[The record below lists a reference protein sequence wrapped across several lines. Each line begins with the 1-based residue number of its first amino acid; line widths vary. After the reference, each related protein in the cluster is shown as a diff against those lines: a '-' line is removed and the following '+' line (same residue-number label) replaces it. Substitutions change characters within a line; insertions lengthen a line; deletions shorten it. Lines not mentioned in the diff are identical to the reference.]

1 MNQIFNADCFDIL
14 KDLPSNSVDA
24 VITDPPYG
32 INLSHWDKAININ
45 ELTTQSK
52 RITTDFYVFFGQMP
66 TVSNFINHAQD
77 NFNYLEHVS
86 WVKRT
91 ASPCVRLS
99 RSHESIYLYTKN
111 KKKFYST
118 KGKYEDVKL
127 PGILFDIAT
136 IESYQRHISNLQ
148 SVLQEKSNGMS
159 NSYAKPQKEYK
170 RIKQKEHIRT
180 PVDVNFTNVWS
191 FLPPTQVVRNGQ
203 YLHPTEKPLEV
214 IKRLVE
220 MCSPVGGTILD
231 PFAGS
236 FTLAIACLELGRNYI
251 CIEKDK
257 EYFEIGKARIA
268 KWHEDNNQRDLFPCY

>member
-1 MNQIFNADCFDIL
+1 MNQIINADCFDIL
-14 KDLPSNSVDA
+14 KDLPANSVDA

-32 INLSHWDKAININ
+32 INLSHWDQPIDTK
-45 ELTTQSK
+45 ELTKEAK

-66 TVSNFINHAQD
+66 TVLNFINDATDEFH
-77 NFNYLEHVS
+77 YLEHIS
-86 WVKRT
+86 WVKRMAT
-91 ASPCVRLS
+91 PSSRLS

-111 KKKFYST
+111 KKKFYCS

-127 PGILFDIAT
+127 PGVMFDVVS
-136 IESYQRHISNLQ
+136 IESYKRVVSNLQ
-148 SVLQEKSNGMS
+148 GLLKGTTHDIKGGATTKQI
-159 NSYAKPQKEYK
+159 EYS
-170 RIKQKEHIRT
+170 HIIRKT
-180 PVDVNFTNVWS
+180 SSRSPEFVNYTNVWS
-191 FLPPTQVVRNGQ
+191 FLPPTRRIKNALI
-203 YLHPTEKPLEV
+203 LHPTEKPLEV

-257 EYFEIGKARIA
+257 DYFEIGQERIR
-268 KWHEDNNQRDLFPCY
+268 KWHEDKKATLFD